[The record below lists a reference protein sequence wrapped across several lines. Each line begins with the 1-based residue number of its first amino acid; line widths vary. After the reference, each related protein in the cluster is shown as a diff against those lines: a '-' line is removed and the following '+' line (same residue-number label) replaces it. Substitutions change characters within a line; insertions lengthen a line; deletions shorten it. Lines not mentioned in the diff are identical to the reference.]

1 VQHDHLATAARAHN
15 EALAARE
22 QLKVA
27 AARRDDAVRSAANAG
42 HGAVEIAQ
50 ALDVHRSR
58 IYQMLGKKP

>member
-1 VQHDHLATAARAHN
+1 MPDHLSAAARAHN

-42 HGAVEIAQ
+42 HSAVEIAA